1 MSGMFLEFFK
11 SVIGNAVSLID
22 LTKELLYTVSDL
34 FCWLPETWAFLA
46 VGALAIMAV
55 LGIYRIFK

>member
-34 FCWLPETWAFLA
+34 FFWLPETWAFLA

-55 LGIYRIFK
+55 LGVYRIFK